1 MKTIIAVIIPCYKVT
16 RTILDVLK
24 DIPLNVDL
32 IYCVD
37 DGCPDHSGDF
47 IVEKCSDKRV
57 RVLRCPQNQGV
68 GGATI
73 AGYKQALLDEA
84 DIIVKIDGDGQM
96 DPKILERFIHPIQS
110 ELADYT
116 KGNRFYRLEDIYGMP
131 KIRIIGNAL
140 LSFLTKFSTGYWQ
153 IFDPSNGYTAIHKK
167 VLEELPMDRISKRWF
182 FEPDMLF
189 RLNIV
194 RAVVLDI
201 PMRASYQYEKSN
213 LKIRTVIPEFIFK
226 HTINFLK
233 RIFYNYFLRDFSVA
247 SLEFLLGIPL
257 IIFGIVFSISHWV
270 HSISLG
276 TPASAGTVMI
286 GG

>member
-1 MKTIIAVIIPCYKVT
+1 MKTIIAVVIPCYKVT

-47 IVEKCSDKRV
+47 IVENCSDKRV
-57 RVLRCPQNQGV
+57 RVLRRPQNKGV

-84 DIIVKIDGDGQM
+84 DIIVKLDGDGQM
-96 DPKILERFIHPIQS
+96 DPKILERFIYPIQS

-116 KGNRFYRLEDIYGMP
+116 KGNRFYRLEDIHGMP
-131 KIRIIGNAL
+131 KIRIVGNAI

-189 RLNIV
+189 RLNTV

-201 PMRASYQYEKSN
+201 PMRASYEDEKSN
-213 LKIRTVIPEFIFK
+213 LKIKTLVLEFIFK
-226 HTINFLK
+226 HTINFFK
-233 RIFYNYFLRDFSVA
+233 RVFYNYFLRDFSVA
-247 SLEFLLGIPL
+247 SFEFLFGVPL
-257 IIFGIVFSISHWV
+257 TVFGIIFSIVQWAESIS
-270 HSISLG
+270 SG
-276 TPASAGTVMI
+276 TPASA
-286 GG
+286 